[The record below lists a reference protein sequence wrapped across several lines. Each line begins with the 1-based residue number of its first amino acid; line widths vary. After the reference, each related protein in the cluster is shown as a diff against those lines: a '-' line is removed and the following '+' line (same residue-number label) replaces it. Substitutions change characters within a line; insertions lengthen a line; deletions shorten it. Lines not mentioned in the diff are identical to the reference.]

1 MKLKIRNKELEFKK
15 LVCLMLYYGFAQY
28 LPKSNTYGN
37 VGGVIRY
44 ALCKHIFKKCGKHVN
59 IERKAFFRVRGT
71 GTLIQGSEGQ
81 AH

>member
-37 VGGVIRY
+37 VGGEFVMPSVSIYLRSV
-44 ALCKHIFKKCGKHVN
+44 AN
-59 IERKAFFRVRGT
+59 T
-71 GTLIQGSEGQ
+71 
-81 AH
+81 

>member
-37 VGGVIRY
+37 VGGGNS
-44 ALCKHIFKKCGKHVN
+44 LC
-59 IERKAFFRVRGT
+59 T
-71 GTLIQGSEGQ
+71 M
-81 AH
+81 